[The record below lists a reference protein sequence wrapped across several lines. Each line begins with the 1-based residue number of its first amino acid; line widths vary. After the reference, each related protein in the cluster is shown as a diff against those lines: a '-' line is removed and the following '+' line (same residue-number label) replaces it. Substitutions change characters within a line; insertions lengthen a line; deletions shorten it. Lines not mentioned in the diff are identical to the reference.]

1 MIQDDVARTGSRL
14 SGGSLLRL
22 LTGLFVAVVFLS
34 GVPPVHAVPPKYF
47 EVSAPRLEIASGD
60 ITVKLSIS
68 VDNMTGLFE
77 MLKDGASVEL
87 VVNAKLER
95 VRTLWT
101 NVTLAEVELF
111 SSLQHN
117 PLTREFS
124 LYMPGEANPM
134 LDRNLDRL
142 LAATWEKFS
151 ATLASVDILDG
162 DKGSEYQVI
171 LTLNLQHAKPPPWLA
186 RNFTFWSKTILEPEK
201 VILPFT
207 K

>member
-1 MIQDDVARTGSRL
+1 MIPDSLARTGARL
-14 SGGSLLRL
+14 SDGLFLRSC
-22 LTGLFVAVVFLS
+22 TGLLVAIALLF
-34 GVPPVHAVPPKYF
+34 GVSPAHAVPPKYF
-47 EVSAPRLEIASGD
+47 EVSAPRLKIASGN
-60 ITVKLSIS
+60 ISVALSIS
-68 VDNMTGLFE
+68 VDNVTGLFE

-95 VRTLWT
+95 LRTLWT
-101 NVTLAEVELF
+101 NVTLTEVDLL

-124 LYMPGEANPM
+124 LYMPGETKPM

-151 ATLASVDILDG
+151 VTFATVDMLDG
-162 DKGSEYQVI
+162 DKDSEYQVV

-186 RNFTFWSKTILEPEK
+186 RNFSFWSKTILEPEK

-207 K
+207 Y